1 MIGGSGAL
9 EDIKMITDDVI
20 KDHNGVYGGKW
31 NIVTNEGFDLPEGME
46 YLKNSWEKNIQKYK
60 AHIVVKDIPL
70 SITLEKT
77 YSLLWRAN
85 IEGVVLVI
93 GVWLVRLL
101 GGFIV

>member
-46 YLKNSWEKNIQKYK
+46 YLKNSWE
-60 AHIVVKDIPL
+60 
-70 SITLEKT
+70 
-77 YSLLWRAN
+77 
-85 IEGVVLVI
+85 
-93 GVWLVRLL
+93 
-101 GGFIV
+101 